1 MQIYELIFAIF
12 AHSTKKHKTIKNRNE
27 TDIVTQNIA
36 SKIVSDNFLIK
47 VNIMNSPCFVLNKV
61 QR

>member
-27 TDIVTQNIA
+27 TDIVTQNIEF
-36 SKIVSDNFLIK
+36 KSDS
-47 VNIMNSPCFVLNKV
+47 NIRIISFKFQP
-61 QR
+61 